1 MLHYQGQSWALNLPA
16 AGEHMLY
23 NALAATAVGLALGL
37 APAATAAAL
46 AEFRPIHRR
55 SQVVLLPSGVHL
67 LNDCYNAN
75 PGSMAM
81 ALKTLMELRDHGRT
95 AAALGDMLELGAAAA
110 QEHRQLGRLA
120 AQAGVDYLVIY
131 GNFRL
136 EVAAGAREGGLS
148 AARLFPI
155 SRQSDGARVLQELLE
170 PGDWL
175 LVKGSRSM
183 HMEGLIDLLEE
194 QQNVG

>member
-1 MLHYQGQSWALNLPA
+1 
-16 AGEHMLY
+16 MLY
-23 NALAATAVGLALGL
+23 NALAATAVGLILGL
-37 APAATAAAL
+37 PPAETAAAL
-46 AEFRPIHRR
+46 AAFRPIHRR
-55 SQVVLLPSGVHL
+55 SQVVTLPSGVLL

-81 ALKTLMELRDHGRT
+81 ALKTLAELRDRGRW
-95 AAALGDMLELGAAAA
+95 AAALGDMLELGGAAV
-110 QEHRQLGRLA
+110 QEHRQIGRLA

-136 EVAAGAREGGLS
+136 EVAAGAREGGLPAS
-148 AARLFPI
+148 RLFPI
-155 SRQSDGARVLQELLE
+155 SRLADGARVLKELLE

-183 HMEGLIDLLEE
+183 HMEGLVDLLEE
-194 QQNVG
+194 L